1 MIAPAGN
8 GDLMRCA
15 GVPVQAWSDMQGCRH
30 RDLAHLR
37 MGVLRHSR
45 WKTTR
50 NLIRMEASVIRVVV
64 VDDHA
69 LHRDGTRQIL
79 EAHPDIQVVGDADS
93 GEVALALVNQLRP
106 DVVLMDIRLPGMN
119 GIEATSRLTRDHPD
133 VRVLMVSAYDEDEY
147 VRGALEAGAAGYL
160 RKTAPGKELVQAVRA
175 VAGGASV
182 LQSGLTARLLISSR
196 QPEPGVAEL
205 TERELEVLSLLAEGL
220 HNRELAARMGISTRT
235 VDRHCDNIYA
245 KLGVGSRTEAVV
257 RAIST
262 KLLTVGDE
270 H

>member
-1 MIAPAGN
+1 MQAP
-8 GDLMRCA
+8 
-15 GVPVQAWSDMQGCRH
+15 
-30 RDLAHLR
+30 
-37 MGVLRHSR
+37 
-45 WKTTR
+45 
-50 NLIRMEASVIRVVV
+50 EIRVVV

-79 EAHPDIQVVGDADS
+79 EAHPDLQVVGEADS

-119 GIEATSRLTRDHPD
+119 GIEATRRLTRDHPE
-133 VRVLMVSAYDEDEY
+133 VRVIMVSAYDEDEY

-160 RKTAPGKELVQAVRA
+160 RKTAPGRELVQAVRA
-175 VAGGASV
+175 VATGASV
-182 LQSGLTARLLISSR
+182 LQSGLAARLLISSR
-196 QPEPGVAEL
+196 RPEPGVADL
-205 TERELEVLSLLAEGL
+205 TERELAVLRLVMAGL
-220 HNRELAARMGISTRT
+220 HNREVAARLGISTRT

-245 KLGVGSRTEAVV
+245 KLGVSSRTEAVV

-270 H
+270 S

>member
-1 MIAPAGN
+1 
-8 GDLMRCA
+8 
-15 GVPVQAWSDMQGCRH
+15 
-30 RDLAHLR
+30 
-37 MGVLRHSR
+37 MGVIRQAAAA
-45 WKTTR
+45 TTR
-50 NLIRMEASVIRVVV
+50 SLVTMEPEVIRVVV

-79 EAHPDIQVVGDADS
+79 EAHPDLRVVGDAAS

-119 GIEATSRLTRDHPD
+119 GIEVTRRLTRDHPE

-147 VRGALEAGAAGYL
+147 VRGALEVGAAGYL

-182 LQSGLTARLLISSR
+182 LQSGLTARLLVSTR
-196 QPEPGVAEL
+196 QPERGAADL
-205 TERELEVLSLLAEGL
+205 TERELGVLGLLAAGL
-220 HNRELAARMGISTRT
+220 HNREVAARLGISART

-262 KLLTVGDE
+262 KLLNVDDE
-270 H
+270 P

>member
-1 MIAPAGN
+1 MQ
-8 GDLMRCA
+8 
-15 GVPVQAWSDMQGCRH
+15 VQ
-30 RDLAHLR
+30 
-37 MGVLRHSR
+37 
-45 WKTTR
+45 
-50 NLIRMEASVIRVVV
+50 VIRVVV

-79 EAHPDIQVVGDADS
+79 DAHPDLLVVGDASS
-93 GEVALALVNQLRP
+93 GEVALALINQLRP

-119 GIEATSRLTRDHPD
+119 GIEVTRRLTRDHPE
-133 VRVLMVSAYDEDEY
+133 VHVLMVSAYDEDEY

-160 RKTAPGKELVQAVRA
+160 SKTAPGKELVQAVRA
-175 VAGGASV
+175 VAGGTSV
-182 LQSGLTARLLISSR
+182 LQSGLTARLMVSSR
-196 QPEPGVAEL
+196 QHERDACDL
-205 TERELEVLSLLAEGL
+205 TERELAVLSLLAEGL
-220 HNRELAARMGISTRT
+220 HNREVAARLGISSRT

-257 RAIST
+257 RAISS

>member
-1 MIAPAGN
+1 M
-8 GDLMRCA
+8 
-15 GVPVQAWSDMQGCRH
+15 QAQ
-30 RDLAHLR
+30 
-37 MGVLRHSR
+37 
-45 WKTTR
+45 
-50 NLIRMEASVIRVVV
+50 VIRVVV

-79 EAHPDIQVVGDADS
+79 DAHPDLQVVGDASS
-93 GEVALALVNQLRP
+93 GEVALALINQLRP

-119 GIEATSRLTRDHPD
+119 GIEVTRRLTRDHPE
-133 VRVLMVSAYDEDEY
+133 VHVLMVSAYDEDEY

-160 RKTAPGKELVQAVRA
+160 SKTAPGKELVQAVRA
-175 VAGGASV
+175 VAGGTSV
-182 LQSGLTARLLISSR
+182 LQSGLTARLMVSSR
-196 QPEPGVAEL
+196 QHERDACDL
-205 TERELEVLSLLAEGL
+205 TERELAVLSLLAEGL
-220 HNRELAARMGISTRT
+220 HNREVAARLGISSRT

-257 RAIST
+257 RAISS

>member
-1 MIAPAGN
+1 MDAP
-8 GDLMRCA
+8 
-15 GVPVQAWSDMQGCRH
+15 
-30 RDLAHLR
+30 
-37 MGVLRHSR
+37 
-45 WKTTR
+45 
-50 NLIRMEASVIRVVV
+50 VIRVVV

-79 EAHPDIQVVGDADS
+79 DAYPDLEVVGDANS
-93 GEVALALVNQLRP
+93 GEVALAVINQLHP

-119 GIEATSRLTRDHPD
+119 GIEVTRRLTRDHPD

-160 RKTAPGKELVQAVRA
+160 SKAAPGKELVQAVRA
-175 VAGGASV
+175 VARGTSM

-196 QPEPGVAEL
+196 QPEQGAADL
-205 TERELEVLSLLAEGL
+205 SERELVVLSLLVAGL
-220 HNRELAARMGISTRT
+220 HNREIAAQLSISTRT
-235 VDRHCDNIYA
+235 VHRRCDDIYA

-262 KLLTVGDE
+262 KSLSVGDGQQ
-270 H
+270 

>member
-1 MIAPAGN
+1 M
-8 GDLMRCA
+8 
-15 GVPVQAWSDMQGCRH
+15 
-30 RDLAHLR
+30 
-37 MGVLRHSR
+37 
-45 WKTTR
+45 
-50 NLIRMEASVIRVVV
+50 IRVVV

-79 EAHPDIQVVGDADS
+79 EAHDDLQVVGEADS

-106 DVVLMDIRLPGMN
+106 DVVLMDIRLPGIN
-119 GIEATSRLTRDHPD
+119 GVEATRRLTRDHPE

-147 VRGALEAGAAGYL
+147 VRGSLEAGAAGYL

-175 VAGGASV
+175 VASGASV
-182 LQSGLTARLLISSR
+182 FQSGLAARLLISPR
-196 QPEPGVAEL
+196 EPEHSATEL
-205 TERELEVLSLLAEGL
+205 SEREVSVLKLLMAGL
-220 HNRELAARMGISTRT
+220 HNREVAAELGISART

-245 KLGVGSRTEAVV
+245 KLGVSSRTEAVV
-257 RAIST
+257 RAISI

>member
-1 MIAPAGN
+1 
-8 GDLMRCA
+8 
-15 GVPVQAWSDMQGCRH
+15 
-30 RDLAHLR
+30 
-37 MGVLRHSR
+37 
-45 WKTTR
+45 
-50 NLIRMEASVIRVVV
+50 MEASVIRVVV

-79 EAHPDIQVVGDADS
+79 EAHPDLEVVGEASS

-106 DVVLMDIRLPGMN
+106 DVVLLDIRLPGMN
-119 GIEATSRLTRDHPD
+119 GIEVVGRLTRDHPK

-147 VRGALEAGAAGYL
+147 VRGALEVGAAGYL
-160 RKTAPGKELVQAVRA
+160 SKTAPGKDLVQAVRT
-175 VAGGASV
+175 VAGGTSV

-196 QPEPGVAEL
+196 RPEHAPDDL
-205 TERELEVLSLLAEGL
+205 SERELEVVSLLAEGL
-220 HNRELAARMGISTRT
+220 HNRELAARLGISSRT

-262 KLLTVGDE
+262 KLLSVGDDE
-270 H
+270 R

>member
-1 MIAPAGN
+1 M
-8 GDLMRCA
+8 
-15 GVPVQAWSDMQGCRH
+15 QAQ
-30 RDLAHLR
+30 
-37 MGVLRHSR
+37 
-45 WKTTR
+45 
-50 NLIRMEASVIRVVV
+50 VIRVVV

-79 EAHPDIQVVGDADS
+79 DAHPDLLVVGDASS
-93 GEVALALVNQLRP
+93 GEVALALINQLRP

-119 GIEATSRLTRDHPD
+119 GIEVTRRLTRDHPE
-133 VRVLMVSAYDEDEY
+133 VHVLMVSAYDEDEY

-160 RKTAPGKELVQAVRA
+160 SKTAPGKELVQAVRA
-175 VAGGASV
+175 VAGGTSV
-182 LQSGLTARLLISSR
+182 LQSGLTARLMVSSR
-196 QPEPGVAEL
+196 QHERDACDL
-205 TERELEVLSLLAEGL
+205 TERELAVLSLLAEGL
-220 HNRELAARMGISTRT
+220 HNREVAARLGISSRT

-257 RAIST
+257 RAISS